1 MGNATLAMNP
11 FDSSSPCRIVPFLL
25 AGAAILAAGPIRAQE
40 VPGYPPLNPHTL
52 LNGPYDPRELA
63 LLPKYCYTTQ
73 IFREFAPGGRDKA
86 EMDRWYA
93 LLGGT
98 YHHLHHY
105 CWGMMKSNRAN
116 LLARDH
122 RVRQFF
128 LNDALAEYDYVIER
142 APADFVLLPEIL
154 AKKADNL
161 FQLNRAPVAI
171 FQLERAIELK
181 PDYWPPYAKLADYY
195 KGVGQVQ
202 KAREILVVGLKAAPD
217 AVGLKRRLSELEAA
231 GNGKK

>member
-1 MGNATLAMNP
+1 M
-11 FDSSSPCRIVPFLL
+11 L
-25 AGAAILAAGPIRAQE
+25 AGLAILAAAPARAQE
-40 VPGYPPLNPHTL
+40 VPGYPPMNPHTL

-73 IFREFAPGGRDKA
+73 IFREFAPGGRDKV
-86 EMDRWYA
+86 EMDKWYA

-116 LLARDH
+116 LLAKDH
-122 RVRQFF
+122 RVRQFY

-142 APADFVLLPEIL
+142 ATPDFVLLPEIL
-154 AKKADNL
+154 TKKADNL

-171 FQLERAIELK
+171 FELERAIDVK
-181 PDYWPPYAKLADYY
+181 PDYWPPYAKLADHY
-195 KGVGQVQ
+195 KSTGEIQ
-202 KAREILVVGLKAAPD
+202 KARDILEAGLKAAPD
-217 AVGLKRRLSELEAA
+217 AIGLKRRLSELDSA
-231 GNGKK
+231 GSGKK